1 MIPTHNINE
10 PVMLNRS
17 LTILLVLGTL
27 FAATGAAYA
36 VATTYTVNYDKDSKY
51 KPLPLKNST
60 LRIQLH
66 ANGTPHGVVIKQT
79 DDKQKFILDNKYGDN
94 LVVEVMSIKGEP
106 KNISC
111 HGAVRGGK
119 TEILINCHPR
129 NGKNHFY

>member
-1 MIPTHNINE
+1 
-10 PVMLNRS
+10 MLKRS
-17 LTILLVLGTL
+17 LPILLVLGALLT
-27 FAATGAAYA
+27 ATGAAYA
-36 VATTYTVNYDKDSKY
+36 VTTTYTVNYEKDSKY

-66 ANGTPHGVVIKQT
+66 ANGTPQGLVIKKT
-79 DDKQKFILDNKYGDN
+79 DDKQKFIIDNKYGDN

-111 HGAVRGGK
+111 HGAARGGK

-129 NGKNHFY
+129 YGKNHFY